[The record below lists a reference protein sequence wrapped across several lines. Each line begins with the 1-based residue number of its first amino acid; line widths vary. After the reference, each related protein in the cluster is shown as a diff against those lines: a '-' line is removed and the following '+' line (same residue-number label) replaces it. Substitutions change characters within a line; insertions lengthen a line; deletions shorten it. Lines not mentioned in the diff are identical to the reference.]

1 MQSDNFYY
9 SEAIKLYFKHK
20 KWQFIKAP
28 TPAGEFVTSGIQ
40 TSKILNETS
49 TTARTAA
56 PDIPWAATLTQL
68 VIWQESE
75 HIPPFSSTEEK

>member
-1 MQSDNFYY
+1 MTIYQSPNPSWRIRDFWN
-9 SEAIKLYFKHK
+9 
-20 KWQFIKAP
+20 
-28 TPAGEFVTSGIQ
+28 TN
-40 TSKILNETS
+40 SKIFNETS

-56 PDIPWAATLTQL
+56 PEIPRAATLTQL